1 MARTKGSLN
10 RINFVAVDIARRALA
25 GVNQVQLWQRLI
37 RSRDP
42 RVALET
48 LKYLTDRIAG
58 KPAQMIIGDPNR
70 PVAVQISWSAG
81 APDWIDVTPE
91 ESNKLEP

>member
-1 MARTKGSLN
+1 
-10 RINFVAVDIARRALA
+10 
-25 GVNQVQLWQRLI
+25 
-37 RSRDP
+37 
-42 RVALET
+42 VALET